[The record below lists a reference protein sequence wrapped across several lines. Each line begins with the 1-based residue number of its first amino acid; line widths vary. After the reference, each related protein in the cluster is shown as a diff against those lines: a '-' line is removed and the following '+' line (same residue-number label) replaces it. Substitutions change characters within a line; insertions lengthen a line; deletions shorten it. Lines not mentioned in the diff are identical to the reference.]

1 MGRSPK
7 MDAMEV
13 PLTPDQQA
21 KLSRMAS
28 AQGRAAEAL
37 VQEAVD
43 HLLNYNDWFLR
54 EVDKGLAAADRGEF
68 VEHDDIRKMIDRR
81 YPA

>member
-1 MGRSPK
+1 
-7 MDAMEV
+7 
-13 PLTPDQQA
+13 
-21 KLSRMAS
+21 MAA

-37 VQEAVD
+37 VREAVER
-43 HLLNYNDWFLR
+43 LLDYDEWFSR

-68 VEHDDIRKMIDRR
+68 VEHDDVRKMIGCR

>member
-1 MGRSPK
+1 
-7 MDAMEV
+7 MEV
-13 PLTPDQQA
+13 QSPPDQQD
-21 KLSRMAS
+21 KLSRMAA

-37 VQEAVD
+37 VQEAVER
-43 HLLNYNDWFLR
+43 LLNYDEWFSR

-68 VEHDDIRKMIDRR
+68 VEHDDIRKMIDSR